1 MTRTVRFPLQRCV
14 QIPSTRSELTFIVP
28 TRPLERSIPKNNS
41 DSSKVQLTADD
52 IKALPMISDVNLFF
66 EHQRDDPDFIADS
79 EAMIVSANT
88 TLPTFPSTK
97 GDASHRPLAEPTYRG
112 QCRVHVAFSIPQ
124 SYLLDTVCGVR
135 SPTWC
140 APA

>member
-1 MTRTVRFPLQRCV
+1 
-14 QIPSTRSELTFIVP
+14 
-28 TRPLERSIPKNNS
+28 
-41 DSSKVQLTADD
+41 
-52 IKALPMISDVNLFF
+52 MISDVNLYF
-66 EHQRDDPDFIADS
+66 EHQRDDPDFMADS
-79 EAMIVSANT
+79 EAMIVSPYT

-112 QCRVHVAFSIPQ
+112 QRCAHVASALPL

-135 SPTWC
+135 NPSWW